1 MASPGLSLLHSVFFG
16 KPFWMLPKLATM
28 LGVEGAEML
37 RHRLCSLGLFEAGA
51 QNGETGPVSGVSLPG
66 L

>member
-1 MASPGLSLLHSVFFG
+1 
-16 KPFWMLPKLATM
+16 MLPKLATM